1 MTEYTVDR
9 QTDKCYGQ
17 CRGLLFVEVYIQCIV
32 FRLPLI
38 AVVVVL
44 SGARVFEATCAD
56 AGVTQRE
63 ELDTFSN
70 RYLTAATTAVSI
82 VFHWVLHPCITVFR
96 IHKSNLLHQRDIDLL
111 FGTWKK
117 DKIVCSGRVPFSNG
131 YASLMFL

>member
-9 QTDKCYGQ
+9 QTDKCQ

-56 AGVTQRE
+56 AGVIQRE

-70 RYLTAATTAVSI
+70 RYLTAATTSTAVSI
-82 VFHWVLHPCITVFR
+82 VFHWLLHPCITVFC

-111 FGTWKK
+111 FGTQKK